1 MSDSKAAMAK
11 EIRELR
17 EELATHRQVML
28 ALVELT
34 RPADHDGPWWPLPH
48 AQAPAWFWAA
58 YA

>member
-1 MSDSKAAMAK
+1 MAK

-17 EELATHRQVML
+17 EEIAAQHRTIL

-34 RPADHDGPWWPLPH
+34 RPEGHDGPWWPLPH
-48 AQAPAWFWAA
+48 DQAPPYLWTS